1 MLAGMANYALYVES
15 GPKRKKTM
23 VHVPALLGC
32 IATGPTTEDALAAT
46 PDAIRAFLRFL
57 KQHGED
63 VSPDDPI
70 ETEVAQHIT
79 TGDWLGNGSPY
90 LVFESDLEP
99 VSDEET
105 ALHLRRFRW
114 MREDLAAWVRTQ
126 SDEQLDAEP
135 QPKGRPARKIILH
148 VLAVPGSYLSAAL
161 GGATGFSRLQTEAE
175 RRLVPLDEAL
185 IRCVDM
191 VDARVAESTPEQRSQ
206 VLQRPKDV
214 RTFRKA
220 LRRMLEHD
228 WEHRVELAR
237 RRLSGFPTV

>member
-1 MLAGMANYALYVES
+1 MLAGMATCELYVES

-32 IATGPTTEDALAAT
+32 IATGRTTEEALAAT
-46 PDAIRAFLRFL
+46 PDAIREFLRFL
-57 KQHGED
+57 ERHGEP
-63 VSPDDPI
+63 VSADEPI
-70 ETEVAQHIT
+70 AIEVAQHVT
-79 TGDWLGNGSPY
+79 EGDWLGNGSPY
-90 LVFESDLEP
+90 LVFDTDLEP

-126 SDEQLDAEP
+126 SDAQLDAEP
-135 QPKGRPARKIILH
+135 LPKGRPARKIILH

-161 GGATGFSRLQTEAE
+161 GGASGFSRLQTEAE
-175 RRLVPLDEAL
+175 RGLVALDEAL
-185 IRCVDM
+185 MRCVDM
-191 VDARVAESTPEQRSQ
+191 VEARVAESTPEQRSR
-206 VLQRPKDV
+206 VLRRPKDI

-228 WEHRVELAR
+228 WEHGMELAKR
-237 RRLSGFPTV
+237 R

>member
-1 MLAGMANYALYVES
+1 MLARMTRYALYVES
-15 GPKRKKTM
+15 GPRRKKTM

-32 IATGPTTEDALAAT
+32 IATGPTTEEALAAT
-46 PDAIRAFLRFL
+46 PEAVQEFLRFL
-57 KQHGED
+57 EGHGEP
-63 VSPDDPI
+63 VSPDDSI
-70 ETEVAQHIT
+70 ETDVAQHIT
-79 TGDWLGNGSPY
+79 EGDWLGNGSPY

-148 VLAVPGSYLSAAL
+148 TLAVPGAYLSAAL

-175 RRLVPLDEAL
+175 RGLVPLDEAL
-185 IRCVDM
+185 MRCADM
-191 VDARVAESTPEQRSQ
+191 VDARVTESTPEQRSR

-228 WEHRVELAR
+228 WEHRIELAR
-237 RRLSGFPTV
+237 RPGGPG